1 MEFGLQDTKAEVVH
15 YCFCSGGIEEGNNL
29 KEK

>member
-1 MEFGLQDTKAEVVH
+1 MEFGLQETKAEVVH
-15 YCFCSGGIEEGNNL
+15 YCYYSGGIEQDNNL